1 MTAESPAPGA
11 GTGTPPPTETQRA
24 RRTVGAFVVATST
37 IIWWPA
43 FQLGAWGQVFFE
55 QILLLWAAATA
66 ALLVVLLKQGGP
78 RPPGPLLASL
88 ALPSLWV
95 VAELATPPTGGVVA
109 TVLRWFG
116 AAVTLVGL
124 PAMLWVLLT
133 TLRHDLVEAV
143 PARGWLAAAGVV
155 TVIAVLSA
163 LLGWLHPYY
172 LTCEDFSISG
182 NSPPAGCT
190 PAP

>member
-1 MTAESPAPGA
+1 MTVEGGA
-11 GTGTPPPTETQRA
+11 PTEAQRA

-66 ALLVVLLKQGGP
+66 ALLVVLVKQGGP
-78 RPPGPLLASL
+78 RPAWPLLASL

-95 VAELATPPTGGVVA
+95 VAELATPPGGGA
-109 TVLRWFG
+109 FGSVLRWFG

-124 PAMLWVLLT
+124 PVMLWVLLT
-133 TLRHDLVEAV
+133 TLRHDLIEVV
-143 PARGWLAAAGVV
+143 PVRGWLAAAAVVV
-155 TVIAVLSA
+155 TIAALSA
-163 LLGWLHPYY
+163 ALGWLHPYY
-172 LTCEDFSISG
+172 LTCEDFTVSG
-182 NSPPAGCT
+182 NSPPPGCT
-190 PAP
+190 PAS